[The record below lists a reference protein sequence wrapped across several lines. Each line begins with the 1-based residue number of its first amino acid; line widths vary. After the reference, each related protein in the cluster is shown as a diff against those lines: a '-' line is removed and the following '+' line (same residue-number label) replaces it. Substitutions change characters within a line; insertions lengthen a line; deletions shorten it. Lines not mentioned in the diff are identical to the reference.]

1 MLWWL
6 VALFIAAAVFYA
18 YRLTTSIK
26 IAGKGNCASCPKHL
40 AKEKGF

>member
-1 MLWWL
+1 MLWWV
-6 VALFIAAAVFYA
+6 VALFITAAVFYA

-26 IAGKGNCASCPKHL
+26 IAGKGNCASCPKEF

>member
-6 VALFIAAAVFYA
+6 VALFVAVAVFYA
-18 YRLTTSIK
+18 YRISTSIK
-26 IAGKGNCASCPKHL
+26 IAPKSNCASCPKEF